1 MKRPA
6 TLFFDDLDSSLP
18 PPVAAHPALSA
29 VMALVRELE
38 LRDDPRVR
46 EAVQVIEVL
55 LRLHA
60 DAETLAATL
69 LHALGDRPEIEA
81 LLKEHPRLRPLVEGQ
96 RAARKVW
103 EIYRDRRPGEAEGL
117 RRLLLAIIGDLRVVL
132 MLLARQLVRMRA
144 APALD
149 PSARERLARLTLDI
163 HAPLASRLG
172 IWQLKWELED
182 LAFRHLHPETYRRIV
197 ELLDERRTDREAFIA
212 TCIARLR
219 EALDQAGIRYLDLA
233 GRPKHIFS
241 IWKKMQRKGVE
252 FGELYDIRAVRV
264 LVEDVAAC
272 YAALGV
278 VHSLW
283 TPVPGSSTTISPIPR
298 PTIIAPCTRR

>member
-1 MKRPA
+1 MKHQAVRS
-6 TLFFDDLDSSLP
+6 LD
-18 PPVAAHPALSA
+18 
-29 VMALVRELE
+29 E
-38 LRDDPRVR
+38 LRAILPAEVSSAGLLARVFELFSASADSARAR
-46 EAVQVIEVL
+46 EAVQTAQIL
-55 LRLHA
+55 LELHA
-60 DAETLAATL
+60 DTDTIAATL

-103 EIYRDRRPGEAEGL
+103 EIYRDRRPGDTEGL

-132 MLLARQLVRMRA
+132 ILLARQLVRLRGA
-144 APALD
+144 AHKEPNE
-149 PSARERLARLTLDI
+149 REELARLTMDI
-163 HAPLASRLG
+163 HAPLANRLG

-182 LAFRHLHPETYRRIV
+182 LAFRYLHPELYRRIV
-197 ELLDERRTDREAFIA
+197 ELLDERRSDREAYIA
-212 TCIARLR
+212 AAIAKLR
-219 EALDQAGIRYLDLA
+219 AALEQAGIRVLDIA
-233 GRPKHIFS
+233 GRPKHIYS

-283 TPVPGSSTTISPIPR
+283 MPVPGSSTTTSPIPR
-298 PTIIAPCTRR
+298 RTTIALCIQR